1 MAGIKVSNR
10 VFHKVLFLLHTAIQS
25 NSGKRKENNVK
36 KELFANLDRISPL
49 YLSDII
55 LYYIYP
61 RIFICENDSKEKFLL
76 CEMSNRDNTDV
87 WLSGKISEEEYE
99 SIARKEKSIQ
109 TVYRNM
115 KNLFLILK
123 KYGKDKDEFEIIYGD
138 MKEWVD
144 KLPDEPIYK

>member
-1 MAGIKVSNR
+1 MA
-10 VFHKVLFLLHTAIQS
+10 FHKALFLLHTVIQS

-36 KELFANLDRISPL
+36 KELFAKLEHIGPL

-87 WLSGKISEEEYE
+87 WLSGKISEKEYE
-99 SIARKEKSIQ
+99 SIVRKEKSIQ
-109 TVYRNM
+109 AIYRN
-115 KNLFLILK
+115 KKDLFSILK
-123 KYGKDKDEFEIIYGD
+123 KYGKDEDGFEIIHGD
-138 MKEWVD
+138 MEEWID

>member
-1 MAGIKVSNR
+1 
-10 VFHKVLFLLHTAIQS
+10 
-25 NSGKRKENNVK
+25 
-36 KELFANLDRISPL
+36 
-49 YLSDII
+49 
-55 LYYIYP
+55 
-61 RIFICENDSKEKFLL
+61 
-76 CEMSNRDNTDV
+76 MSNRDNTDV